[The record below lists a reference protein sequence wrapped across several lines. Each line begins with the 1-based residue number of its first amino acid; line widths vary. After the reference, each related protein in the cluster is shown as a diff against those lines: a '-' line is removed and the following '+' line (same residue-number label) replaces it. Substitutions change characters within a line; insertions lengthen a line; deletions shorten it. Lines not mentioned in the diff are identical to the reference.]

1 MAKNFLPP
9 GASRAARACRG
20 RRAELLGR
28 TGGPRDCL
36 EEVALEDCMEDA
48 HEGRERQISLS
59 I

>member
-28 TGGPRDCL
+28 TGGLRDCM
-36 EEVALEDCMEDA
+36 EEVALEDYMEDA
-48 HEGRERQISLS
+48 HEGRERQSSLS

>member
-9 GASRAARACRG
+9 GPSREARACRG

-28 TGGPRDCL
+28 TGGQGGCL

-48 HEGRERQISLS
+48 HEGRERQSSLF